1 MSQIVNSCVLPISWP
16 YITGQPIFAANGLVT
31 NIFFIALFNML
42 LPIARFID
50 PFNILLKYRE
60 KYYSDPGTNEAIIEK
75 RLLDLKGQTE
85 LNRIFTFYEF

>member
-1 MSQIVNSCVLPISWP
+1 
-16 YITGQPIFAANGLVT
+16 
-31 NIFFIALFNML
+31 ML

-60 KYYSDPGTNEAIIEK
+60 KYYSDPCILLIYLEK